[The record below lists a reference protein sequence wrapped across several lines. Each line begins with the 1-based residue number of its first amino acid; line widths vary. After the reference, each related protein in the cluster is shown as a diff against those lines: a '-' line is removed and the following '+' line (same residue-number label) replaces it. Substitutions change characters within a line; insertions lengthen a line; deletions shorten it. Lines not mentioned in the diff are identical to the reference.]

1 MKNTSER
8 RLEILEY
15 LCERRRDTVAHLA
28 AEFGVCE
35 RTMRNDILLLSCSY
49 PIYTRQGNDGG
60 VFVMGHFQPGMRCLT
75 PRQAELLKTLSV
87 GLDEEEKKIMQSLLD
102 SFLPPGAKGGDEN
115 GRRS

>member
-49 PIYTRQGNDGG
+49 PVYTKQGNNGG
-60 VFVMGHFQPGMRCLT
+60 VFLMGHFQPGMRYLT

-87 GLDEEEKKIMQSLLD
+87 GLDGEEKKIMQSILD
-102 SFLPPGAKGGDEN
+102 SFLSPEDKGRDES
-115 GRRS
+115 GRRL

>member
-8 RLEILEY
+8 RLELLEY

-28 AEFGVCE
+28 AELGVSE
-35 RTMRNDILLLSCSY
+35 RTMRNDIPLLSCSY
-49 PIYTRQGNDGG
+49 PVYTKQGNNGG

-87 GLDEEEKKIMQSLLD
+87 GLDGEERKIMQSILD
-102 SFLPPGAKGGDEN
+102 GFLSLGDKGRDES
-115 GRRS
+115 GRRL

>member
-49 PIYTRQGNDGG
+49 PVYTKQGNNGG
-60 VFVMGHFQPGMRCLT
+60 VFLMGHFQPGMRYLT

-87 GLDEEEKKIMQSLLD
+87 GLDGEERKIMQSILD
-102 SFLPPGAKGGDEN
+102 SFLSPDEK
-115 GRRS
+115 GRRKSGRGL